1 MTWALL
7 WSQRQNALH
16 IEPLDATLSAN
27 RQAYTLDSPG
37 DYRILFIGQKELV
50 HGAADAMRNT
60 MADRQS
66 SRTSLQWVDV

>member
-16 IEPLDATLSAN
+16 IETIEATLSAN
-27 RQAYTLDSPG
+27 RQAYANNAPG
-37 DYRILFIGQKELV
+37 DYRVLFIGPKELV

-60 MADRQS
+60 MAARQS
-66 SRTSLQWVDV
+66 DRTQQVGE